1 MAIVARRRGVDGR
14 VGCHSVRDSTA
25 GLKNGPVVAVVPPSD
40 SPVVRCEAVNY
51 DLSRARWLSDR
62 SWCCSRGCSCEGGAA
77 ACYDCCALQ
86 VGTANSSAI
95 VQNAHVASLAVVA
108 AAAAGCALRHAL
120 VFTAG
125 KPRWARTAW
134 AASLAWLEA
143 VPVSA
148 TLVAA
153 GTATAQIWVDGQ
165 WALEPLAR
173 KKDSLEQ

>member
-1 MAIVARRRGVDGR
+1 MEDG
-14 VGCHSVRDSTA
+14 
-25 GLKNGPVVAVVPPSD
+25 PIVAVVPPSD

-51 DLSRARWLSDR
+51 DLSRARRLSDR
-62 SWCCSRGCSCEGGAA
+62 SWCCSCGCSCEGGAA

-95 VQNAHVASLAVVA
+95 VQHAHVAGLAVVA

-120 VFTAG
+120 VFAAG
-125 KPRWARTAW
+125 ETRWARTAW
-134 AASLAWLEA
+134 AASLAWLETI
-143 VPVSA
+143 PVSA

-153 GTATAQIWVDGQ
+153 GAATAQIWFHGQ
-165 WALEPLAR
+165 WTLELLAQ